1 MDEKGVIYKWVEKM
15 IAHLQKE
22 ENKRLIQ
29 LYLIDPILNH
39 VLDRVFPYIILT
51 CALFSLL
58 VILVGMTF
66 VMILFK
72 VPNTGLTT
80 AASILPQ
87 PIPIS

>member
-15 IAHLQKE
+15 AAHLQKE

-39 VLDRVFPYIILT
+39 VLERVFPYIILT

-66 VMILFK
+66 VIILLK

>member
-1 MDEKGVIYKWVEKM
+1 MEEKGIIYKWVEKM
-15 IAHLQKE
+15 AVHLQKE

-29 LYLIDPILNH
+29 LYVIDPILNH

-66 VMILFK
+66 VIILLK
-72 VPNTGLTT
+72 VPNNGLVT
-80 AASILPQ
+80 ASVLSQ
-87 PIPIS
+87 PIPIG

>member
-1 MDEKGVIYKWVEKM
+1 MDEKGVIYKWVEK
-15 IAHLQKE
+15 IAAHLQKE

-66 VMILFK
+66 VIILLK

-80 AASILPQ
+80 AASILSQ